1 MNVQIVY
8 CHPSK
13 KPYTYQ
19 ILEQLKKELQKE
31 RVEFKVSDLY
41 EMTFNGDMTEH
52 EYNREGFSDLTLPI
66 LLDVQREHEK
76 IGKDYI
82 GWSFR

>member
-1 MNVQIVY
+1 MA
-8 CHPSK
+8 
-13 KPYTYQ
+13 
-19 ILEQLKKELQKE
+19 EKELQKE